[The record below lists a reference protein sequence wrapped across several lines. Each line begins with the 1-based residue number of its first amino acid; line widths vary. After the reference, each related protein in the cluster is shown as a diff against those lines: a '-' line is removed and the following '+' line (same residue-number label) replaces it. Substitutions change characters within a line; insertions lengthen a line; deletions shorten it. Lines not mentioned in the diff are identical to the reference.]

1 MTLRLAHRPVYVLEG
16 AKVAIRSGKT
26 LPDLSFE
33 DSVRF
38 VCNVVLQLTF
48 ACMFVARA
56 LCQSW
61 QQLHTGG
68 ARRHRQRSGQVR
80 RVQDFYESLNNLVE
94 DAWGMGAAVFAASCT
109 PRPSSCQVSSM
120 R

>member
-1 MTLRLAHRPVYVLEG
+1 
-16 AKVAIRSGKT
+16 
-26 LPDLSFE
+26 
-33 DSVRF
+33 
-38 VCNVVLQLTF
+38 
-48 ACMFVARA
+48 MFVARA

-109 PRPSSCQVSSM
+109 PRPCSCQVSSM
-120 R
+120 RRPREQVVLLCC